1 VTNIKWIPIL
11 EDYNLPD
18 HEVSNK
24 GHCRNKKT
32 GYIFKGKPGPKG
44 YVSWGFTQRDEDKN
58 VIRRHFQAHIIIA
71 DSFGLIKLPGQIEID
86 HINRIRHDNRIE
98 NLRWATK
105 AQQQENRDTKN
116 NKGAPKQ
123 VEQFDLKGKFIKLWP
138 SAKDASETLDILV
151 KDIRLVCNDKK
162 DQAGKFKWKYYI
174 EPDLEG
180 EVWDEY
186 EDSYLAS
193 SLGRIRAP
201 DGRIMKP

>member
-1 VTNIKWIPIL
+1 MSLSKPVTNIKWIPIL

-32 GYIFKGKPGPKG
+32 GYIFKGKPKG

-105 AQQQENRDTKN
+105 AQQQEYFV
-116 NKGAPKQ
+116 GA
-123 VEQFDLKGKFIKLWP
+123 
-138 SAKDASETLDILV
+138 
-151 KDIRLVCNDKK
+151 RL
-162 DQAGKFKWKYYI
+162 F
-174 EPDLEG
+174 LEHVTTSWSN
-180 EVWDEY
+180 ELQ
-186 EDSYLAS
+186 SLAS
-193 SLGRIRAP
+193 SPGYPAGSLTSTATQPPHDAPRSRGRYTCDRRLPCPSLRSRCRAS
-201 DGRIMKP
+201 